1 MLLNVVKARGFVGR
15 NMDCDE
21 EQMQCKGTSNLS
33 DEGVRFFWWGW
44 FVIVS
49 NVHEVYISASYP
61 K

>member
-1 MLLNVVKARGFVGR
+1 VGR